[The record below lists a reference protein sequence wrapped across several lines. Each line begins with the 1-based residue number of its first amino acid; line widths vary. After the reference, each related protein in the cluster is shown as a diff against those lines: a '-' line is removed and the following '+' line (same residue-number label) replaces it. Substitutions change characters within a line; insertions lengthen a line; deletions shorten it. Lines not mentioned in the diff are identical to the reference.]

1 MIFRFLTGPQRHAA
15 VLNAMLAKLTLPT
28 LDELIAN
35 SVQQRG
41 RSIYGAKGRAQPVT
55 ADQVAETTLDH
66 MSEFERCTLYSMAMM
81 ELLIQPSINEEWS
94 PPPRNPFM
102 MRISDRDVAVQ
113 AHYLKRRHGINVTL
127 GVTVPGFG
135 LVEPETIPWC
145 GTCRHRRRERV
156 WHRDLEYLSEDMP
169 STDLLPC
176 KIVDQ
181 TLEVWERFF
190 RTEWRRRVLYPKN
203 CPKWKAK

>member
-15 VLNAMLAKLTLPT
+15 VLNALLAKLTLPT
-28 LDELIAN
+28 LAESIAH
-35 SVQQRG
+35 SVQERG
-41 RSIYGAKGRAQPVT
+41 RSIYAAKGRARPVT
-55 ADQVAETTLDH
+55 ADQIAETTLDH
-66 MSEFERCTLYSMAMM
+66 MSEFERYTLYSMAMM
-81 ELLIQPSINEEWS
+81 EMQVQPSISEQWS

-113 AHYLKRRHGINVTL
+113 AHYLKRRHGIDVTL
-127 GVTVPGFG
+127 GVTGPGVG
-135 LVEPETIPWC
+135 SVESETIPSC
-145 GTCRHRRRERV
+145 DTCRHRRRVRV
-156 WHRDLEYLSEDMP
+156 WLRGFESLSEDMP

-181 TLEVWERFF
+181 TLEVWESFF
-190 RTEWRRRVLYPKN
+190 RTEKGQRFVLPKN